1 MKNLKHWFS
10 LLKKQSLSAYLLME
24 QEYTS
29 LVRTEVEK
37 VKRLVLLQQKILLLG
52 MKITKTYS
60 SLNKKT
66 TKQQKNNEENVIL
79 HCPVRRRNDD
89 WQL

>member
-1 MKNLKHWFS
+1 
-10 LLKKQSLSAYLLME
+10 ME
-24 QEYTS
+24 QENTT
-29 LVRTEVEK
+29 LAMMVVEK
-37 VKRLVLLQQKILLLG
+37 AIYHRLVQQKILLLG
-52 MKITKTYS
+52 LKITKTYS

-66 TKQQKNNEENVIL
+66 NKQQKNNEENVIL